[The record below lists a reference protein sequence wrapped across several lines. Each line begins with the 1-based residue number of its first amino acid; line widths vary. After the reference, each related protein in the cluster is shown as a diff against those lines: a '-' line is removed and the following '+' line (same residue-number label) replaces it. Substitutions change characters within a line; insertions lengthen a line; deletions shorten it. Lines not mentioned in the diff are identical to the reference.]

1 MSGFINF
8 FLHFVFIATFVFLII
23 VSFIILRPFRVHR
36 TRRTSTIALKLSYLL
51 YLIVFISLIY
61 LILFFSEIPEEEL
74 MIDDWLMKIIYII
87 IVISF
92 FIPNLAIMLRRKVK
106 KLRQQYNIFFTIV
119 NVLIVIALLF
129 VIRFFPFEFNP

>member
-8 FLHFVFIATFVFLII
+8 FLHFVFIATFIFLII

-36 TRRTSTIALKLSYLL
+36 TRMASTMALKLSYLL
-51 YLIVFISLIY
+51 YLIVFITLIY
-61 LILFFSEIPEEEL
+61 LILFFSEIPEEEEL
-74 MIDDWLMKIIYII
+74 MTDDWLMRLIYII

-106 KLRQQYNIFFTIV
+106 KLRQQYNILFAVV
-119 NVLIVIALLF
+119 NVFIVIALLF
-129 VIRFFPFEFNP
+129 VIRFFPFQF